1 MGAIDQLAE
10 TLLGHNGGPPLDD
23 DEIEAL
29 LSELSDDEIEALL
42 QPVLAEEQHA
52 KFNKF
57 ASYFPEE
64 GLLSRHG
71 YPKHMEF
78 FRVGKQYRERCF
90 MAGNR
95 VGKTITGAY
104 ETTAHLTGLYPDWWE
119 GRRFSKPIRA
129 WAAGDTNETTRDI
142 IQAELLGAVI
152 YGDDGVRTFDGSGMI
167 PRDCIGAAKWKMGV
181 QDLADFVFIK
191 HKTGGWSHLAFKAY
205 EQGRK
210 KFQGTAKELIWLDEE
225 CPLDIYNECLI
236 RTATTRGILM
246 LTFTPLS
253 GLSDTVMQFLGD
265 DFKPKG

>member
-1 MGAIDQLAE
+1 MAIVDQIAAD
-10 TLLGHNGGPPLDD
+10 LLGHNGGPPLDD
-23 DEIEAL
+23 EAIEAML
-29 LSELSDDEIEALL
+29 ADLSDDEIEALL
-42 QPVLAEEQHA
+42 NPIIAEENAA

-57 ASYFPEE
+57 ANFFPDD
-64 GLLSRHG
+64 GPYRRSG
-71 YPKHMEF
+71 YEKHLEF
-78 FRVGKQYRERCF
+78 FRVGKTYRERCF

-104 ETTAHLTGLYPDWWE
+104 ETTAHLTGQYPDWWE
-119 GRRFSKPIRA
+119 GRQFVKPIRA

-142 IQAELLGAVI
+142 IQLELLGNVT

-167 PRDCIGAAKWKMGV
+167 PRECIGAAKWKMGV
-181 QDLADFVFIK
+181 QDLADFVYIK

-253 GLSDTVMQFLGD
+253 GLSETVMQFLD
-265 DFKPKG
+265 DSFKPGG